1 MKLAGLVF
9 PLIPEPNLLR
19 FIWDTAASNQPG
31 GSREEEAFHGRAD
44 RLRLDVGVEGPD
56 DRGDLPEARRV

>member
-19 FIWDTAASNQPG
+19 FIWDTAASNQLEV
-31 GSREEEAFHGRAD
+31 RVKKKRFT
-44 RLRLDVGVEGPD
+44 EGQIACA
-56 DRGDLPEARRV
+56 LT